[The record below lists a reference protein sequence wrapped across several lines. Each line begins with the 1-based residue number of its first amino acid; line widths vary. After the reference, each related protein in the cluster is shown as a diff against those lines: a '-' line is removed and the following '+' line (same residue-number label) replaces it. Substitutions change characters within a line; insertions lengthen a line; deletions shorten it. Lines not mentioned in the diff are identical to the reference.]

1 MYYCLSK
8 AAHACRSVMDVV
20 SLNIKSLPPIT
31 SDIRTVS
38 IDSVNKWVDCLSCCI
53 LEMGQRLDQQQRA
66 VQSVSQSVRTGK
78 QSYNSILDQN
88 EALEEKL
95 KIALKKISL
104 AEMQKS
110 LLGESLLALVTT
122 YKK

>member
-1 MYYCLSK
+1 
-8 AAHACRSVMDVV
+8 
-20 SLNIKSLPPIT
+20 
-31 SDIRTVS
+31 
-38 IDSVNKWVDCLSCCI
+38 
-53 LEMGQRLDQQQRA
+53 MGQRLDQQQRA